1 MKKRILA
8 AVLASASILGAVAGC
23 SSNNATSS
31 TGSDASSTTDSS
43 KTEDSK
49 TESSSTP
56 DNNSKADVELKDDDD
71 TLTILAWESNSD
83 IQNMVKLF
91 CQEKG
96 YSADKIVV
104 TTQGKNGEEGRDK
117 YQQYLNGDGDAD
129 LMCLEADWI
138 LKYTDDDTLT
148 APLSAL
154 GIEESA
160 FANAYDYTVQIGK
173 NSNGVLK
180 GVSFQAAPGGFL
192 YRADLAKEYLGVETP
207 EQMQELV
214 KDWDTFKATAK
225 TLYEKSGGKTAI
237 QATEGGL
244 WQVYQAN
251 RTKAWVVDGKL
262 EMDTATDFYD
272 IAKEFKDN
280 NYLADVPQWDN
291 AWYAAIQD
299 GTALGDFVPTWGLTN
314 GDGSILFNFSG
325 ATKAD
330 DGTVTPAKEMAFCAG
345 PTSYYWGGTWL
356 GVSTKC
362 NSKTLAKEFV
372 EFFTVNADTMKKYTE
387 FTGDFCD
394 NKNVMK
400 EVVDAKSNKNALLK
414 DGQDQFAILYTA
426 ADGIKM
432 DGMITK
438 YDSVIKNHF
447 NTTVQDYIKG
457 TYATKEDAINAF
469 KAAVQGSYPDIT
481 VE

>member
-43 KTEDSK
+43 KSEDSK
-49 TESSSTP
+49 TDSSSTN
-56 DNNSKADVELKDDDD
+56 DESKTDVELKDDDD

-96 YSADKIVV
+96 YSTDKIVV

-154 GIEESA
+154 GLDESS
-160 FANAYDYTVQIGK
+160 FKDAYDYTVQIGK

-180 GVSFQAAPGGFL
+180 GASFQAAPGGFV
-192 YRADLAKEYLGVETP
+192 YRADLAKQYLGVENP
-207 EQMQELV
+207 DQMQELV
-214 KDWDTFKATAK
+214 KDWNAFKSTAK
-225 TLYEKSGGKTAI
+225 TLAEKSEGKTAL

-280 NYLADVPQWDN
+280 GYLADVPQWDN
-291 AWYAAIQD
+291 AWYAAVQD

-314 GDGSILFNFSG
+314 GEGSILYNFSG
-325 ATKAD
+325 ATK
-330 DGTVTPAKEMAFCAG
+330 DGDTVTPAKELAFCAG

-394 NKNVMK
+394 NKSVMK

-414 DGQDQFAILYTA
+414 DGQDQFAILYSQ

-447 NTTVQDYIKG
+447 NTSVQEYIKG
-457 TYATKEDAINAF
+457 TYATKDDAIAAF
-469 KAAVQGSYPDIT
+469 KTAVQGSYPDIT